1 MAQTPNMD
9 SVAFDAGRHP
19 SSVFPCHFG
28 LIANSKPVRRL
39 RRRGLSP
46 SWDGQHSSQ
55 KALGPA
61 VFESLLERD
70 AQTLLSADPR
80 IVSYAVQAHRLIYWA
95 PNASGDLIKRQ
106 YTPDIVARDVDG
118 QMLII
123 EVKARHFADGEA
135 WQALEPCIREAYARD
150 HGARLIVL
158 RELEIRQQPRLDNA
172 KLMLAY
178 RGPPDDAR
186 AELLTQEALGA
197 LGDALDIDGISGFLE
212 SSAGLVRARTFA
224 ALMRLAL
231 RGAVTFDM
239 SQQLTRRSKILRGL
253 NG

>member
-1 MAQTPNMD
+1 M
-9 SVAFDAGRHP
+9 
-19 SSVFPCHFG
+19 
-28 LIANSKPVRRL
+28 
-39 RRRGLSP
+39 
-46 SWDGQHSSQ
+46 
-55 KALGPA
+55 
-61 VFESLLERD
+61 FESLLERD

-95 PNASGDLIKRQ
+95 PNQNGDLVKRQ

-123 EVKARHFADGEA
+123 EVKARHFAEAEA
-135 WQALEPCIREAYARD
+135 WRALEPYIRDAYARD
-150 HGARLIVL
+150 HGARFIVL

-178 RGPPDDAR
+178 RGPPDDVR
-186 AELLTQEALGA
+186 AELLTQEAVNA
-197 LGDALDIDGISGFLE
+197 LGDELDIDGVSGFLE